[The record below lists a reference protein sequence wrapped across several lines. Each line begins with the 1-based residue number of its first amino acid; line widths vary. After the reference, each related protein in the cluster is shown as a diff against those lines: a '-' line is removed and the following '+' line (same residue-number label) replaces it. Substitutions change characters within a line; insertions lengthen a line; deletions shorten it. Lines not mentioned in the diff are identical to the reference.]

1 MKGVQL
7 HVVMMI
13 GTALKTAKCFGVRRA
28 FFICVTLQ
36 TANLLSGFENR
47 KLFWRAV
54 FKTKYFSKG
63 KKNT

>member
-13 GTALKTAKCFGVRRA
+13 GTALKTEKCFGVRRA
-28 FFICVTLQ
+28 FLVCGTLQ
-36 TANLLSGFENR
+36 TANLLNGLENR

-54 FKTKYFSKG
+54 FKTEYFS
-63 KKNT
+63 